1 MSVSRWIVKFGDDDV
16 IQSDKTSFL
25 SVPQTGWKYR
35 NVAAWHDDDDS
46 LMISG
51 RHKLHKMIFMISF
64 ISEGAPDYPDNILL
78 SSNGPSSE
86 KYPDSLGEYQL
97 LQEKSHNGRPVYQSL
112 ARDDRYIIYIGNNI
126 IYNYIIT
133 TLS

>member
-1 MSVSRWIVKFGDDDV
+1 M
-16 IQSDKTSFL
+16 IQSNKTSFL
-25 SVPQTGWKYR
+25 SIPQTGWKYR
-35 NVAAWHDDDDS
+35 DDAGWQDDDDS

-51 RHKLHKMIFMISF
+51 LDWFFQLFATIFF
-64 ISEGAPDYPDNILL
+64 ISEGVPDYPDNILL

-97 LQEKSHNGRPVYQSL
+97 LPEKSHNGRPVYQSL

-126 IYNYIIT
+126 IYNYHNIVLIFHT
-133 TLS
+133 RIPLVHHT